1 MRWSKTTSL
10 IVFVIAIWVAMV
22 FIRSLKIAGYVTLD
36 TQIVAGYCAISLN
49 VMAAVVGLWTRFR
62 LAWLSYLF
70 LSIASFLFLSSTPL
84 SAAWMILTKLTV
96 SHAFGVT
103 G

>member
-1 MRWSKTTSL
+1 MRWSKTSSL
-10 IVFVIAIWVAMV
+10 IAFVIAIWVAMV
-22 FIRSLKIAGYVTLD
+22 FIRSLRIAGHVTLD

-62 LAWLSYLF
+62 IAWLSYLF
-70 LSIASFLFLSSTPL
+70 LSIANFLFLSSLPL
-84 SAAWMILTKLTV
+84 SAAWILTKLTV

>member
-1 MRWSKTTSL
+1 MRWSKTSSL
-10 IVFVIAIWVAMV
+10 IVFVIAIWAAMV
-22 FIRSLKIAGYVTLD
+22 FIRGLKIAGYVTLD
-36 TQIVAGYCAISLN
+36 TQIVAGYYAISLN
-49 VMAAVVGLWTRFR
+49 VVAAVVGLWTRFR

-70 LSIASFLFLSSTPL
+70 LSIASFLFLSSIPL
-84 SAAWMILTKLTV
+84 SAAWILTKLTV